1 MSRFWRVLM
10 GCVLEELLLAFIQV
24 KKCSQEG
31 REQMAMDTTRLY
43 NYATSLCDI
52 QPADDAKDLKYVL
65 DYVTCCKLDEP
76 ADVMAWIEKHHAEY
90 GQDVIDSI
98 VNYAMAKKLNKQK
111 FKELKEKV
119 SAFFAEEGEGEGEEP
134 KEESRVCY
142 KQGTIHTLILATA
155 LLLRLRSLRRDH
167 DVRGERS
174 HGGVRPRQTTRDHLE
189 HLVNVLL
196 GFRLLSIAGATP
208 TDTSMKMMFCS
219 LAYSSASS
227 SRIGAT

>member
-1 MSRFWRVLM
+1 M

-111 FKELKEKV
+111 FMELKEKV
-119 SAFFAEEGEGEGEEP
+119 GAFYAGEGESEKP
-134 KEESRVCY
+134 KESRVCC
-142 KQGTIHTLILATA
+142 KQGTAADDERPHLTPRQCSAWFSPIVDRRNDSYGHFHEDDV
-155 LLLRLRSLRRDH
+155 LLLS
-167 DVRGERS
+167 
-174 HGGVRPRQTTRDHLE
+174 
-189 HLVNVLL
+189 VLL
-196 GFRLLSIAGATP
+196 GELLGNL
-208 TDTSMKMMFCS
+208 S
-219 LAYSSASS
+219 LPL
-227 SRIGAT
+227 RKRD

>member
-1 MSRFWRVLM
+1 MTENRLTTLCVSRFWRVLM

-76 ADVMAWIEKHHAEY
+76 SDVMSWIEKHHEEY

-119 SAFFAEEGEGEGEEP
+119 SAFFAEGEGEEP
-134 KEESRVCY
+134 KEEWGVCY
-142 KQGTIHTLILATA
+142 KQ
-155 LLLRLRSLRRDH
+155 R
-167 DVRGERS
+167 
-174 HGGVRPRQTTRDHLE
+174 
-189 HLVNVLL
+189 
-196 GFRLLSIAGATP
+196 
-208 TDTSMKMMFCS
+208 TDTHTNSCNSPSSPS
-219 LAYSSASS
+219 LGPWA
-227 SRIGAT
+227 

>member
-98 VNYAMAKKLNKQK
+98 VNYAMAKKLNKQR

-119 SAFFAEEGEGEGEEP
+119 GAFFAEEGEGEKP
-134 KEESRVCY
+134 KESRVCC
-142 KQGTIHTLILATA
+142 KQGTIHRLILATA
-155 LLLRLRSLRRDH
+155 LLLRLRSLRSDH
-167 DVRGERS
+167 GVRSERGD
-174 HGGVRPRQTTRDHLE
+174 GGVRPRQMTSDHLE

-196 GFRLLSIAGATP
+196 GFRLSSIVGTTP

-227 SRIGAT
+227 LGTSLYH

>member
-98 VNYAMAKKLNKQK
+98 VNYAMAKKLNKQNIDEV
-111 FKELKEKV
+111 FEVVARHLPRTHAPV
-119 SAFFAEEGEGEGEEP
+119 AP
-134 KEESRVCY
+134 
-142 KQGTIHTLILATA
+142 LATDA
-155 LLLRLRSLRRDH
+155 
-167 DVRGERS
+167 V
-174 HGGVRPRQTTRDHLE
+174 V
-189 HLVNVLL
+189 
-196 GFRLLSIAGATP
+196 TP
-208 TDTSMKMMFCS
+208 KAPEAEKKGCCKN
-219 LAYSSASS
+219 
-227 SRIGAT
+227 